1 MTQDELKCARKRLFE
16 IRTEINDTLLTLN
29 SKPSDVY
36 RHVNKASDRL
46 TDAINE
52 IGKEIIE

>member
-16 IRTEINDTLLTLN
+16 IRTEINGILPTLDSN
-29 SKPSDVY
+29 PPDVY

-46 TDAINE
+46 TDALNE
-52 IGKEIIE
+52 LSKEIIE

>member
-16 IRTEINDTLLTLN
+16 IRTEINDILPTLDSN
-29 SKPSDVY
+29 PPDVY
-36 RHVNKASDRL
+36 RHASKASDRL

-52 IGKEIIE
+52 ISKEIIE

>member
-16 IRTEINDTLLTLN
+16 IRAEINDILPTLD

-46 TDAINE
+46 TDALNE
-52 IGKEIIE
+52 ISKEIIE

>member
-16 IRTEINDTLLTLN
+16 IRTEINDILSTLDANL
-29 SKPSDVY
+29 PDIY

-46 TDAINE
+46 TDAIHE
-52 IGKEIIE
+52 ISKEIIE